1 MKTKFQSFYQIIYYS
16 FFLICF
22 FFSANLE
29 AQISI
34 GVKGGYSNAW
44 EDYGDVELPE
54 DAQIDVKGYYVS
66 ILSYLKINKHLQV
79 GIEPGFVQRG
89 AACIPGF
96 NPFIGDTEFRLNY
109 IELPLMVRGNFSF
122 AKERLEVFGKVGY
135 GGSMV
140 AKGTEV
146 LTIIGSDEPPEETEI
161 DFQNQFSSLNKY
173 DHGLYGG
180 FGFGFNFGKNQL
192 FVEGNYYH
200 GMRDFDNNNT
210 SKNRSLQI
218 GIGFIRKIK

>member
-1 MKTKFQSFYQIIYYS
+1 M
-16 FFLICF
+16 
-22 FFSANLE
+22 
-29 AQISI
+29 
-34 GVKGGYSNAW
+34 
-44 EDYGDVELPE
+44 
-54 DAQIDVKGYYVS
+54 
-66 ILSYLKINKHLQV
+66 QV

-180 FGFGFNFGKNQL
+180 FGFCL
-192 FVEGNYYH
+192 LYTSPSP
-200 GMRDFDNNNT
+200 RDAT
-210 SKNRSLQI
+210 LSRMPSSA
-218 GIGFIRKIK
+218 